1 MNIDLI
7 INLFKDGY
15 FWLAILAFVIPVIS
29 SLKHIVEF
37 YDSSKK
43 LRSASITAALADPN
57 VTDELKEHLRDE
69 ANLEHFRIIHGV
81 RLSTPMLNAAMVLK
95 ARVGAQVQFR
105 HVLNVIKISPDID
118 DIDSLAFR
126 VKLSWFDKWSGW
138 YNLILG
144 FSLALLG
151 IPLTMLALYS
161 IIANFNAGLLLIGLF
176 CLVMGLYMAKD
187 GIVVI
192 SVRHVNNAL
201 VDYELAHANI
211 KSRSSAVTGYCS
223 PDTETATGMA

>member
-69 ANLEHFRIIHGV
+69 ANLEHFRIIYGV
-81 RLSTPMLNAAMVLK
+81 RLSTPMLNATMVLK

-105 HVLNVIKISPDID
+105 HVLNVIKTSPDID
-118 DIDSLAFR
+118 DMTSLSYR
-126 VKLSWFDKWSGW
+126 VKLGRFDRWSGW

-144 FSLALLG
+144 FSMAMFG

-161 IIANFNAGLLLIGLF
+161 VTASFHAGLLLIGLF
-176 CLVMGLYMAKD
+176 CLGMGFYMAKD
-187 GIVVI
+187 GILVL
-192 SVRHVNNAL
+192 SVRHVNKAL
-201 VDYELAHANI
+201 ADYERAHANTNNH
-211 KSRSSAVTGYCS
+211 SSAATDNSS
-223 PDTETATGMA
+223 PDSDTAPGMA